1 MAEIRTVTTLRR
13 KRDEVR
19 KAVRK
24 YERCLDQAR
33 ADLTHLI
40 AAIAIF
46 EAKGGDESLP
56 AYADLHRLFRYGE
69 AFKLCQQALCS
80 SSHEPASSAFRIV
93 PGHVLPSLSCRP
105 RIGRRG
111 IRGDLAQMR

>member
-46 EAKGGDESLP
+46 EAKGGDDSLP

-69 AFKLCQQALCS
+69 AFRRS
-80 SSHEPASSAFRIV
+80 
-93 PGHVLPSLSCRP
+93 SLSGHWP
-105 RIGRRG
+105 RG
-111 IRGDLAQMR
+111 IPSSGSNSTPSASPSARR

>member
-46 EAKGGDESLP
+46 EAKGGDDSLP

-69 AFKLCQQALCS
+69 AFRRS
-80 SSHEPASSAFRIV
+80 
-93 PGHVLPSLSCRP
+93 SLS
-105 RIGRRG
+105 GH
-111 IRGDLAQMR
+111 

>member
-46 EAKGGDESLP
+46 EAKSGDESFPTFTGYSAMAKRSSFASRPWRP
-56 AYADLHRLFRYGE
+56 AL
-69 AFKLCQQALCS
+69 
-80 SSHEPASSAFRIV
+80 
-93 PGHVLPSLSCRP
+93 RP
-105 RIGRRG
+105 R
-111 IRGDLAQMR
+111 AN

>member
-1 MAEIRTVTTLRR
+1 MAEIRTITTLRR
-13 KRDEVR
+13 KRDE
-19 KAVRK
+19 VRK

-56 AYADLHRLFRYGE
+56 SYSDLRNFETLLDIGPDINPR
-69 AFKLCQQALCS
+69 AAL
-80 SSHEPASSAFRIV
+80 
-93 PGHVLPSLSCRP
+93 
-105 RIGRRG
+105 
-111 IRGDLAQMR
+111 GDKG

>member
-46 EAKGGDESLP
+46 EAKNGDESLP
-56 AYADLHRLFRYGE
+56 AYADLPRSSQASEPCRRPFRLPCLSSGKCWRGTGTWQREKGGNVGPYGY
-69 AFKLCQQALCS
+69 
-80 SSHEPASSAFRIV
+80 
-93 PGHVLPSLSCRP
+93 LSFMKAIIYDR
-105 RIGRRG
+105 
-111 IRGDLAQMR
+111 